1 MNKITSFL
9 NVYGKRGTGAE
20 IVLFRG
26 LTDTPGCIKQSKR
39 TATSR
44 GYTITRAERIT
55 DYYEPL
61 THESARTVERITNY

>member
-9 NVYGKRGTGAE
+9 NVYGKRGNGSE
-20 IVLFRG
+20 IILFRG
-26 LTDTPGCIKQSKR
+26 LTDAPGCIKQSKR

-55 DYYEPL
+55 NYYEPL
-61 THESARTVERITNY
+61 THKSARTVEQIINF